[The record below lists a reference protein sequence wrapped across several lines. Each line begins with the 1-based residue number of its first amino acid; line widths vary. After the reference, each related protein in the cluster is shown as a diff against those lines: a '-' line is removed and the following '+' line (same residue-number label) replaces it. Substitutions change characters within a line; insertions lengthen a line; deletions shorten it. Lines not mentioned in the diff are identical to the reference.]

1 MEFNSIS
8 GGEFKFDLY
17 QGQYMI
23 DVKKSRIIKEEELG
37 VRKFTRNEDYYAV
50 FNISQDE
57 EYLMLGYHNKN
68 KIIDVLIIRIGSL
81 SDFFYFSPIKM
92 EAVLHLNDLLS

>member
-1 MEFNSIS
+1 MEFDED
-8 GGEFKFDLY
+8 GFKFVLY

-37 VRKFTRNEDYYAV
+37 VRKFRSNEDYAV

-57 EYLMLGYHNKN
+57 EYLMLGY
-68 KIIDVLIIRIGSL
+68 
-81 SDFFYFSPIKM
+81 Y
-92 EAVLHLNDLLS
+92 